1 MKKAWRVVLLV
12 FSLVLLT
19 MALPEVHA
27 REDGCSR
34 PRVSV
39 SGAVVDEADFQE
51 YLKGQYPHHSWESL
65 WQEIRATVLEELREN
80 SPQIDFVED
89 GSGCDYSFSYTLGL
103 IAAGKDVEVAG
114 VLEGEYTAV
123 FMSSKL
129 VQNNACGFPGSV
141 LGVSV
146 VRDDPDVFRTIE
158 RNIDRYGSLETCI
171 LEYERTHRV
180 PPRGPVMEFALEKPY
195 VSPKLN
201 EREMD
206 IRVRVKNCQGVPVFD
221 RYHGQVVIFPRRTE
235 RGELRPTKGFPQ
247 GFVVTENLVLLEITG
262 EEGGSVTY
270 TLKEGLEPGI
280 DLFQAKTCGI
290 DMVRV
295 QDVLPPVPIAGV
307 TLEVEPE
314 EVYIAPG
321 ASTALE
327 VRLFQVTP
335 DGVHVPLEGEVVT
348 IEAKGLVDGS
358 LKPQGEVRT
367 DARGRIRLMYQA
379 GVQEEGVEVIARYQ
393 PREYPDAVEERTS
406 VALVEEPACWRGTVD
421 ITVDRFFRETKKS
434 DPAECGRDESE
445 LIVEIH
451 AHVWGELLLR
461 PGQPATILSQ
471 DFSGTY
477 EMTIKTFHE
486 SCVTTC
492 RRKGVRGEVPVRPG
506 SWESS
511 ETRVRGTLSDRD
523 FRVSASVVVDR
534 KTGQY
539 RFSCGF
545 RGLVWRGFSE
555 VLSRYHDVCTGET
568 RETSTASL
576 ETELERFEMSS
587 GEIQGV
593 TPDLKVVKGEKVVEY
608 PLSTGTVKYTWDF
621 QRIPCGE

>member
-1 MKKAWRVVLLV
+1 MEKTWQVVLLL
-12 FSLVLLT
+12 FSVILVTLALLG
-19 MALPEVHA
+19 AHA
-27 REDGCSR
+27 QESDCSR

-51 YLKGQYPHHSWESL
+51 YLKGRYPHRSWESL

-80 SPQIDFVED
+80 SPQVDFVED

-146 VRDDPDVFRTIE
+146 VRDDPDVFRTVE

-171 LEYERTHRV
+171 LEYERTHWV

-195 VSPKLN
+195 VPPKLD

-206 IRVRVKNCQGVPVFD
+206 IRVRVRNCRGEPVFD

-290 DMVRV
+290 DMVRI

-335 DGVHVPLEGEVVT
+335 DGAHVPLEGEVVT

-421 ITVDRFFRETKKS
+421 ITVDRSFRETKKS
-434 DPAECGRDESE
+434 DPVECGRDESE
-445 LIVEIH
+445 LIVELH
-451 AHVWGELLLR
+451 AHIRGELLLQ
-461 PGQPATILSQ
+461 PGQPETILSQ

-511 ETRVRGTLSDRD
+511 ETRVRGTLSNRD

-576 ETELERFEMSS
+576 ETELEHFEMSS

-593 TPDLKVVKGEKVVEY
+593 TPGLKVVKGEKVVEY